1 MGGVVL
7 LEILVG
13 DAQVAHGR
21 LYLCVPQQ
29 FLYGSDI
36 GAILQQVDGKGVS
49 QLMRMHVDTHYTQE
63 NSLYPGSD
71 RVDVGVVVATMHERT
86 EDIATLDAQTP
97 TALRNSRV
105 ELV

>member
-1 MGGVVL
+1 MGGVIL

-36 GAILQQVDGKGVS
+36 GAILQQVDGKGVP
-49 QLMRMHVDTHYTQE
+49 QLVWVHVDTHYPQE

-71 RVDVGVVVATMHERT
+71 RVDVGVVVATVHEWT
-86 EDIATLDAQTP
+86 KDIATLDTQAP
-97 TALRNSRV
+97 TALCNRRV